1 MGLRPDNQSFANRDE
16 KQMAAVY
23 ARISQDTFDQAVQ
36 ENIDEFEMEPE
47 EALADAVSQ
56 FESQGVNL
64 DNIVKRLPGAGA
76 EADPPAMQAVRTLQD
91 AITAASESDDAEDE
105 TLEEKFGSGS
115 MKLTFFKCDPSMA
128 VHVTEAAANLRA
140 ECQRDKAVSP
150 RCEDDAAA
158 RTCHA
163 RAAQP

>member
-1 MGLRPDNQSFANRDE
+1 
-16 KQMAAVY
+16 MAAVY

-76 EADPPAMQAVRTLQD
+76 EADPPAMQA
-91 AITAASESDDAEDE
+91 
-105 TLEEKFGSGS
+105 
-115 MKLTFFKCDPSMA
+115 
-128 VHVTEAAANLRA
+128 
-140 ECQRDKAVSP
+140 
-150 RCEDDAAA
+150 
-158 RTCHA
+158 
-163 RAAQP
+163 